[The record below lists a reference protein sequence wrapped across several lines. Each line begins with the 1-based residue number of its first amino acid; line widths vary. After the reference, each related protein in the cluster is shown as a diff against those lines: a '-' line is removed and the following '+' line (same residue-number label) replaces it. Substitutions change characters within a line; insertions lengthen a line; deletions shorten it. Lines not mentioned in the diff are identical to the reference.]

1 MVVEDVEDVEDL
13 EDVEDTMVQDQV
25 DETSLVTTGITGTYS
40 IHGGLTTHAPTMLLE
55 SVEETTTMSLVTN
68 LSITG
73 V

>member
-1 MVVEDVEDVEDL
+1 
-13 EDVEDTMVQDQV
+13 MVQDQV
-25 DETSLVTTGITGTYS
+25 DETSLGTTGITGTYS